1 MIQKG
6 VCVYPG
12 SFDPVTNG
20 HLDLIERATQVFPRV
35 IVAVLNN
42 PGKQGF
48 FPVEERVRLLAKAC
62 AHLPKVEIDSFQG
75 LLVDYMKKVNAG
87 IVIRGLRAVTD
98 FESEFL
104 MAQVNHQISPE
115 IETLFMMTSPQFA
128 YISSSVVREIG
139 GFGGEIASF
148 VPGSIL
154 EDISTALKKAR

>member
-35 IVAVLNN
+35 IVDVMNN

-87 IVIRGLRAVTD
+87 IVIRGLRALRD

-104 MAQVNHQISPE
+104 MAQVNNQISQE
-115 IETLFMMTSPQFA
+115 IETRL
-128 YISSSVVREIG
+128 
-139 GFGGEIASF
+139 
-148 VPGSIL
+148 
-154 EDISTALKKAR
+154 